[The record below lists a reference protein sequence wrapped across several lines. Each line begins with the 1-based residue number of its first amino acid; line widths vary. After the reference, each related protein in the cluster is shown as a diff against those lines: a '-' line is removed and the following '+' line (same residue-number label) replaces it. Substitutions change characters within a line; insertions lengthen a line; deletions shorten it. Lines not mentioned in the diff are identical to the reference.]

1 MEQTNRFGDK
11 LQELADLLEEMTG
24 YMMLNAM
31 DDYQE
36 KIPTLSALLE
46 TCFPKIIISYSEP
59 ALSEVAS
66 DATYWSEQL
75 GRLVE
80 VLNKDDKFAR
90 IDALYHESRTNLIAY
105 LDMIKDT
112 PIADWDV

>member
-1 MEQTNRFGDK
+1 MEKTNRFGDK
-11 LQELADLLEEMTG
+11 LQELIELLEDMTG
-24 YMMLNAM
+24 NMMLNAM
-31 DDYQE
+31 DVYQE
-36 KIPTLSALLE
+36 QIPDLSALLE
-46 TCFPKIIISYSEP
+46 SCFPKIIISYSEP

-66 DATYWSEQL
+66 DATYWSAQL
-75 GRLVE
+75 GRLIE

-90 IDALYHESRTNLIAY
+90 VDVLYQETRTNLIAY